1 MAREPQPMLE
11 SIQKLAPWVS
21 GLPTVPKLAVTAI
34 WLLLSFL
41 FLYLVWVPTR
51 KDVEK
56 SAEVQQAYDRM
67 VRVLR
72 RITRLPN
79 GQTLVDGRPIDAR
92 EEGYYA
98 KYAAIADYVAQHP
111 RDIKGTYEEV
121 WDQGGSGRVYTDDT
135 EAFEAVVKEFF
146 KQYQR
151 ATEAPQSLGPSNE

>member
-1 MAREPQPMLE
+1 MLE

-72 RITRLPN
+72 RITRLP
-79 GQTLVDGRPIDAR
+79 
-92 EEGYYA
+92 
-98 KYAAIADYVAQHP
+98 
-111 RDIKGTYEEV
+111 
-121 WDQGGSGRVYTDDT
+121 S
-135 EAFEAVVKEFF
+135 F
-146 KQYQR
+146 K
-151 ATEAPQSLGPSNE
+151 L